1 MSTKLYLTQ
10 GGIDKL
16 KSDLSY
22 FKEKKIVEIEEK
34 LIKVREEGGEEMG
47 AILAEAL
54 MEQEEVERKIDE
66 IEFVLA
72 NASQIKQNGVSRK
85 VHLGSLVKVELNG
98 QVLSFKIVESVEAD
112 PIEKKISHQSPVGQA
127 LIGATVGQMVEILLP
142 EGKFAY
148 RILEVS

>member
-54 MEQEEVERKIDE
+54 LEQEEVERKIDE